1 MGGTKSPRKKMKV
14 SRVKLDPIKLLNKL
28 TVPEEKIA
36 ILKRRTEQEMLR
48 LYIWTGDEKDILS
61 LNTTLRLC
69 KHLLSYV
76 EDSVHARQQIE
87 RAEVTLSDY
96 DSTIET
102 INLDA
107 VRDALE
113 VCFDVWRLV
122 TVEEFLS
129 AVKELRQ
136 N

>member
-1 MGGTKSPRKKMKV
+1 MSNV
-14 SRVKLDPIKLLNKL
+14 
-28 TVPEEKIA
+28 
-36 ILKRRTEQEMLR
+36 RTA
-48 LYIWTGDEKDILS
+48 DEKDILS
-61 LNTTLRLC
+61 LYTALRLG

-76 EDSVHARQQIE
+76 EDPVHARQQIE
-87 RAEVTLSDY
+87 RAEEVLADY
-96 DSTIET
+96 DAKQET
-102 INLDA
+102 INLDC

>member
-1 MGGTKSPRKKMKV
+1 
-14 SRVKLDPIKLLNKL
+14 
-28 TVPEEKIA
+28 
-36 ILKRRTEQEMLR
+36 MLR

>member
-1 MGGTKSPRKKMKV
+1 MGGC
-14 SRVKLDPIKLLNKL
+14 
-28 TVPEEKIA
+28 
-36 ILKRRTEQEMLR
+36 Q
-48 LYIWTGDEKDILS
+48 
-61 LNTTLRLC
+61 
-69 KHLLSYV
+69 V
-76 EDSVHARQQIE
+76 EDPVHARQQIE
-87 RAEVTLSDY
+87 RAEEVLADY
-96 DSTIET
+96 DAKQET
-102 INLDA
+102 INLDC